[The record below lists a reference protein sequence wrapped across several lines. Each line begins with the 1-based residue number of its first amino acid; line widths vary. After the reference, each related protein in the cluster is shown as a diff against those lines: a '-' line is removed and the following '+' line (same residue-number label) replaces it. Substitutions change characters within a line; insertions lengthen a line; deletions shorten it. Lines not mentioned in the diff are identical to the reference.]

1 MYGFHLKTNMQNEDQ
16 LFTQLLSIFYSS
28 AMVSL
33 GKLKNPATDKI
44 ERDLNQAQSA
54 IEMLEVIKNKTSGNL
69 SAQQSKMLESILT
82 DLRLNFVDEK
92 NKDSIPQ

>member
-1 MYGFHLKTNMQNEDQ
+1 
-16 LFTQLLSIFYSS
+16 
-28 AMVSL
+28 MVSL

>member
-1 MYGFHLKTNMQNEDQ
+1 MQNEDQ

-28 AMVSL
+28 AMVVL
-33 GKLKNPATDKI
+33 GKLKNPSTDKI
-44 ERDLNQAQSA
+44 ERNLDQAQNS

-92 NKDSIPQ
+92 NKDSIAQ